1 MNSLEAFF
9 SQVGKRSLLT
19 ASEEVSL
26 SQRIENGDQSA
37 RAHMI
42 EANLRLAI
50 SIAKQ
55 YSKTGCNLEDLIQE
69 SSVGLI
75 KAVDRFDWRRG
86 YKFSTYACWWI
97 RQSVRKH
104 VANQSGSIKLPTH
117 ARGLLWRMENMKKE
131 YVEEFGI
138 EPTIDELSELLGVRV
153 DTLNSLVTSAK
164 STLSLDDVSSRGDD
178 EGRRLYEVIPDEDC
192 DIEGDL
198 ERKDLNQVIRAA
210 LLTLTPREEKVL
222 RLRFGLTEE
231 STNHTDFPITESEI
245 AILDARAGGN

>member
-1 MNSLEAFF
+1 
-9 SQVGKRSLLT
+9 
-19 ASEEVSL
+19 
-26 SQRIENGDQSA
+26 
-37 RAHMI
+37 MI

-117 ARGLLWRMENMKKE
+117 ARGLLWRMENTKKE
-131 YVEEFGI
+131 YAEEFGV
-138 EPTIDELSELLGVRV
+138 EPTNDELADLLGVRV

-164 STLSLDDVSSRGDD
+164 MTVSLDEVSSHGDD

-198 ERKDLNQVIRAA
+198 ERKGLNQVIRQA
-210 LLTLTPREEKVL
+210 LKTLTPREEKVL
-222 RLRFGLTEE
+222 RLRFGLTEDP
-231 STNHTDFPITESEI
+231 TNHVDFPITESEL
-245 AILDARAGGN
+245 AVLDARAGGN